1 MRKILIFFLA
11 VLLLTVAIIF
21 LITQIR
27 TRRGLV
33 QNVSNKNHVYILL
46 GGMRSWDAVITSAG
60 MIWLEVGIVDSVP

>member
-1 MRKILIFFLA
+1 MRKTLIFFLA

-46 GGMRSWDAVITSAG
+46 GGMRKLGRGNNFSRYV
-60 MIWLEVGIVDSVP
+60 WLEVGIVDSVS